1 MFDTMT
7 MTKAVGAVCGSLL
20 VLMLVSW
27 AGDGLYTVGA
37 TGHGGEHGEGE
48 HGEGELTQAYTID
61 TGDEAAPAEGTE
73 ETVDV
78 AALLASGDAAAGEV
92 VFKKCA
98 SCHKL
103 DGSDGVGP
111 HLNGVVGRN
120 HAAASGFAYSE
131 AMAALSAEPWTPEA
145 LFAFLEN
152 PKQAIP
158 GTKMAFNGLPKPED
172 RANVIAYM
180 ATTQ

>member
-20 VLMLVSW
+20 VLMLVGW
-27 AGDGLYTVGA
+27 ASDSLYTVGGDHA
-37 TGHGGEHGEGE
+37 EGA
-48 HGEGELTQAYTID
+48 EGELAQAYTID
-61 TGDEAAPAEGTE
+61 TGEEAAPAEGE
-73 ETVDV
+73 GETIDV
-78 AALLASGDAAAGEV
+78 AALLAAGDAAAGEA
-92 VFKKCA
+92 VFKKCG

-120 HAAASGFAYSE
+120 HGSVSGFAYSE

-158 GTKMAFNGLPKPED
+158 GTKMAFAGLPKPED

-180 ATTQ
+180 AANP

>member
-37 TGHGGEHGEGE
+37 HGHGGE

-61 TGDEAAPAEGTE
+61 TGEEAAPAESAGE
-73 ETVDV
+73 PVDV
-78 AALLASGDAAAGEV
+78 ATLLASADAAAGEA

-120 HAAASGFAYSE
+120 HAAVSGFAYSE

-158 GTKMAFNGLPKPED
+158 GTKMAFAGLPKPED

>member
-20 VLMLVSW
+20 VLMLVNW
-27 AGDGLYTVGA
+27 ASDGLYHVGSS
-37 TGHGGEHGEGE
+37 GHGGE

-61 TGDEAAPAEGTE
+61 TGEEAAPAEGE
-73 ETVDV
+73 AEVVDV
-78 AALLASGDAAAGEV
+78 AALMAVADPAAGEA
-92 VFKKCA
+92 VFKKCG

-120 HAAASGFAYSE
+120 HAAVSGFAYSE

-152 PKQAIP
+152 PKKAIP
-158 GTKMAFNGLPKPED
+158 GTKMAFAGLPKPED

-180 ATTQ
+180 AANP

>member
-7 MTKAVGAVCGSLL
+7 MTKTVGAVCGSLL
-20 VLMLVSW
+20 VLMLVGW
-27 AGDGLYTVGA
+27 AGNSLYTVG
-37 TGHGGEHGEGE
+37 GNEHGGEHA
-48 HGEGELTQAYTID
+48 EGELTQAYTID
-61 TGDEAAPAEGTE
+61 TGAEAAPAEGG

-78 AALLASGDAAAGEV
+78 AALLAAGDAAAGEA
-92 VFKKCA
+92 VFKKCG

-120 HAAASGFAYSE
+120 HGAAAGFAYSE
-131 AMAALSAEPWTPEA
+131 AMAAKSAEPWTPEA

-152 PKQAIP
+152 PKTAIP
-158 GTKMAFNGLPKPED
+158 GTKMAFAGLPKPED
-172 RANVIAYM
+172 RANVVAFL
-180 ATTQ
+180 ASKP